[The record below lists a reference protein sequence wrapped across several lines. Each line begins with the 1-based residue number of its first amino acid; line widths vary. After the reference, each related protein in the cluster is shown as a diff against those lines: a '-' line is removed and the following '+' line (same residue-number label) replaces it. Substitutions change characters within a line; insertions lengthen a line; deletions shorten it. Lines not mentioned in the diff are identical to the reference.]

1 MKESELGLEVFITAS
16 VQGIGGKLRKTPED
30 FTVDEVSLL
39 PPEAPDG
46 KYVVAKVWH
55 RNWEANRLVRRL
67 ASNLRIGRGK
77 VGFAGTK
84 DGRSVATQLMSF
96 EAPIEA
102 VAALAIP
109 DVKIIQPYR
118 ARRMVA
124 IGDLIGNRFQIKV
137 SDIADA
143 IDVERTCTTVKTQL
157 EDLGGF
163 PNFFGL
169 QRFGSVRPIT
179 HLIGKDLI
187 RGDFEGAVMKYVANP
202 SDEEESEANDARAAL
217 QETRDYERALKEF
230 PTKLTFERTIIGHLK
245 DKPDDYIGALRRLP
259 RNLLMMFVHAY
270 QSFLFN
276 KMLSER
282 IRRGMS
288 IKIPEVGDLVLP
300 LNKAGL
306 PDRDNPIS
314 VDEAN
319 MPKVLANCRANKA
332 FVSGLLYGT
341 ESNFAGGTMGEIE
354 RMTIE
359 TEGIERPNFQIVGL
373 REASSSGTRRELLA
387 VYKDFS
393 MSVGLNEANFSFTL
407 NKGCYATAFLREFM
421 KAEMSHY

>member
-137 SDIADA
+137 SDTADA

-187 RGDFEGAVMKYVANP
+187 RGDFERAVMKYVANP